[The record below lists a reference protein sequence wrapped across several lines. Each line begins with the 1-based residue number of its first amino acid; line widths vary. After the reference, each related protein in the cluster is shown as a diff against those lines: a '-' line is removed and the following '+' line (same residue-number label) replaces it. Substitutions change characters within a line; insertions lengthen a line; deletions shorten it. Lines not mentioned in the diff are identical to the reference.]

1 MRRKI
6 SSSAELLNSELSGHE
21 DLYSSQTDELILRH
35 PGKYYFVLSDDLDN
49 PKQWIKFLLVNME
62 GVYVKKSEIEDLD
75 YLSADDDSVLDKINE
90 VLGYNDNGY
99 ISFPKKSDLNMR
111 IINPTFVQGML
122 GKKYISTRDKNYREY
137 FSEGWVY
144 KSDLIGVHKK
154 ILKISEGNTNKEL
167 LRNFLG
173 TFSKIVEEKTSKEIF
188 DQHEKM
194 LHDTMILI
202 KYSPSVEDTKPL
214 ARVGINKELGDLTT
228 PEKFNI
234 IKANKGG
241 IYNHHMIH
249 STWATNLAD
258 IIKAGKICVTPECF
272 NDLFDEKSGIFLYN
286 HNEKLTKMFNHRQP
300 GIYMELFEHSK
311 IDVRP
316 PMKQDDS
323 FFHFRYFNVDS
334 WATPIIYGNVGFIY
348 PFEEIFG
355 KYVVSVKADEKYG
368 GGKEISLNSYIKN
381 FPGEC
386 VIRANSVS
394 VNKISGLTVFFSF
407 TEIDFIYDKLS
418 HLKEYTLRDVISLY
432 LSNSSWYVRKSVFL
446 KVLQAYGIKNTRR
459 KQLEKLPPIY
469 AVTLGKR
476 YLTAGKPSLYKNVY
490 EDQESDWESFDPNLE
505 EAKTES

>member
-1 MRRKI
+1 MGGKV
-6 SSSAELLNSELSGHE
+6 SSSAELSGHE
-21 DLYSSQTDELILRH
+21 DLYNSQTDKLVLRQA
-35 PGKYYFVLSDDLDN
+35 GRYYFVLSDDLN
-49 PKQWIKFLLVNME
+49 SPKKWIKFLSVYME
-62 GVYVKKSEIEDLD
+62 GVNVNKNKIEDFIF
-75 YLSADDDSVLDKINE
+75 LSTEDEKFLNNIIE
-90 VLGYNDNGY
+90 VLGNNKNGY
-99 ISFPKKSDLNMR
+99 FSFQKKHDLNIR
-111 IINPTFVQGML
+111 IINPTFVQGRL
-122 GKKYISTRDKNYREY
+122 GRKYIPTTDKNYEID

-144 KSDLIGVHKK
+144 RSDLINVHKK
-154 ILKISEGNTNKEL
+154 NLKISEGKTSEEI
-167 LRNFLG
+167 LG
-173 TFSKIVEEKTSKEIF
+173 NIMNEKTGDYGKI
-188 DQHEKM
+188 
-194 LHDTMILI
+194 LNNTMILI
-202 KYSPSVEDTKPL
+202 KYSPLVEDEKSF
-214 ARVGINKELGDLTT
+214 ARVGINKDLGELTT

-234 IKANKGG
+234 IKGNEGG

-249 STWATNLAD
+249 STWVSNLAD
-258 IIKAGKICVTPECF
+258 IIKAGKICVRPECS

-286 HNEKLTKMFNHRQP
+286 HDDFLINIFNYRQP

-316 PMKQDDS
+316 PMRQDDT

-334 WATPIIYGNVGFIY
+334 WATSVIYGDVGFIY

-368 GGKEISLNSYIKN
+368 EGKEISLDSYIKN

-394 VNKISGLTVFFSF
+394 LKNISGLTVLFSF

-459 KQLEKLPPIY
+459 KELEKLPPIY
-469 AVTLGKR
+469 AVTHGKR
-476 YLTAGKPSLYKNVY
+476 YITDGKPSLYKNVY

-505 EAKTES
+505 YAKIDI

>member
-1 MRRKI
+1 MGGKV
-6 SSSAELLNSELSGHE
+6 SSSAELSGHE
-21 DLYSSQTDELILRH
+21 DLYNSQTDKLVLRQ
-35 PGKYYFVLSDDLDN
+35 PGRYYFVLSDDLDN
-49 PKQWIKFLLVNME
+49 PKKWIKFLSVQME
-62 GVYVKKSEIEDLD
+62 GVNVKKSKIENFHFLSMEDESILD
-75 YLSADDDSVLDKINE
+75 NINK
-90 VLGYNDNGY
+90 VLGHNENGY
-99 ISFPKKSDLNMR
+99 ISFSQKPNLNIR

-122 GKKYISTRDKNYREY
+122 GRKYIPTRDNNYRAD

-144 KSDLIGVHKK
+144 KSDLIDVHKK
-154 ILKISEGNTNKEL
+154 IIKIAEGKTNEEIL
-167 LRNFLG
+167 NNIIDG
-173 TFSKIVEEKTSKEIF
+173 ETGEYEKI
-188 DQHEKM
+188 
-194 LHDTMILI
+194 LNDTMILI
-202 KYSPSVEDTKPL
+202 KYSPLVKDEKPL

-258 IIKAGKICVTPECF
+258 IIKTGKICVTPECF
-272 NDLFDEKSGIFLYN
+272 DDLFDEKSGIFLYN
-286 HNEKLTKMFNHRQP
+286 HNEKLTSMFNHRQP

-311 IDVRP
+311 VDVRP
-316 PMKQDDS
+316 PMTQDDS

-334 WATPIIYGNVGFIY
+334 WATPVIYGNVGFIY

-368 GGKEISLNSYIKN
+368 GGKEISLDSYIKN

-386 VIRANSVS
+386 VIRANSVPI
-394 VNKISGLTVFFSF
+394 NNISGLTVFFSF
-407 TEIDFIYDKLS
+407 TEIDFIYDRLS

-446 KVLQAYGIKNTRR
+446 KVLQAYGIKNTRS

-469 AVTLGKR
+469 AVTSGKR

-490 EDQESDWESFDPNLE
+490 EDQESDWENFDPNLE
-505 EAKTES
+505 EIEDVKIEL